1 MQLPRLELHN
11 TYAQLGVQKK
21 NASIEIKQPKAELN
35 YNQPQP
41 SREIHKSASKLEIDQ
56 TEAFADA
63 NLKHPFRNMKEWT
76 ERAKQKI
83 LQSLAEKVNEG
94 DRLMKIE
101 ERSESVIPEIARQE
115 SETPPKQFNIGFM
128 PSSTDKVKISY
139 QPSKI
144 KIKMNTEPMKFDVK
158 TNGPLIKYHPGDFN
172 IYLKQKASLKIQAVG
187 ATLDQKI

>member
-11 TYAQLGVQKK
+11 TYAQLDVQKK

-41 SREIHKSASKLEIDQ
+41 SMEIQKSASKLEIDQ

-63 NLKHPFRNMKEWT
+63 NLKHPFRNIKEWA
-76 ERAKQKI
+76 EKAKQKI
-83 LQSLAEKVNEG
+83 LQSLAEKANEG

-101 ERSESVIPEIARQE
+101 DRSESVIPEIARQK
-115 SETPPKQFNIGFM
+115 SGTPPKQFNIGFM
-128 PSSTDKVKISY
+128 PSSTDKVKFSY
-139 QPSKI
+139 QPSEI
-144 KIKMNTEPMKFDVK
+144 KIIMNTEPIKLNAK
-158 TNGPLIKYHPGDFN
+158 THGPTIKYHPGDFN

>member
-11 TYAQLGVQKK
+11 TFAQLGIQQK
-21 NASIEIKQPKAELN
+21 NASIKIRQPKAELN

-41 SREIHKSASKLEIDQ
+41 SMEIHKSPSKLEIDQ

-63 NLKHPFRNMKEWT
+63 NLKHPFRNIKEWT

-83 LQSLAEKVNEG
+83 LQSLAEKANEG

-101 ERSESVIPEIARQE
+101 GRSESVIPEIAKQK

-128 PSSTDKVKISY
+128 PSSTDKVKFTY
-139 QPSKI
+139 QPSEI
-144 KIKMNTEPMKFDVK
+144 KIIMNTKPITFNVK
-158 TNGPLIKYHPGDFN
+158 TNGPMINYHPGDFN

>member
-11 TYAQLGVQKK
+11 TFAQLGVQKK
-21 NASIEIKQPKAELN
+21 NASIEIRQPKAELN

-41 SREIHKSASKLEIDQ
+41 SMEIHKSASKLEIDQ

-63 NLKHPFRNMKEWT
+63 NLKHPFRNIKEWA

-83 LQSLAEKVNEG
+83 LQSLAEKANEG

-139 QPSKI
+139 QPSEI
-144 KIKMNTEPMKFDVK
+144 KIKMNTEPMKFDVT
-158 TNGPLIKYHPGDFN
+158 TNGPVIKYHPGDFN
-172 IYLKQKASLKIQAVG
+172 IYLKQKASLNIQAVG

>member
-11 TYAQLGVQKK
+11 TFAQLGVQKK

-41 SREIHKSASKLEIDQ
+41 SMEIHKSASKLEIDQ

-63 NLKHPFRNMKEWT
+63 NLKHPFRNIKEWT

-83 LQSLAEKVNEG
+83 LQSLAEKANEG

-101 ERSESVIPEIARQE
+101 DRSESVIPEIAKQK

-128 PSSTDKVKISY
+128 PSSTDKVKFTY
-139 QPSKI
+139 QPSEI
-144 KIKMNTEPMKFDVK
+144 KIKMNTEPIKFNVK
-158 TNGPLIKYHPGDFN
+158 THGPIIKYHPGDFN

-187 ATLDQKI
+187 ATLDQQI